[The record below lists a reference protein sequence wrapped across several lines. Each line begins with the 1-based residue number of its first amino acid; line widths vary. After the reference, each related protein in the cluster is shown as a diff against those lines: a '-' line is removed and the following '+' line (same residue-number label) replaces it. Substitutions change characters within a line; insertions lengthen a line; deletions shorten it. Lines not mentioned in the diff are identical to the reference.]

1 MDRLQ
6 RIAKLSHYA
15 GPDKGLEE
23 RKKVHRKRL
32 INILNH
38 INFQTGTILI
48 NFEHLKYNTILS
60 LQAKPQPCLEDSLEC
75 LWVEPAGLKQKLSSY
90 KFLNF
95 LLTDDPTLILV
106 KAALREISE
115 EGISFSLPEICY
127 ELSHRKVRRH
137 LCKGIQVDFIQ
148 NGVIFYGFL
157 LNFSAVS
164 FCIEVSTEP
173 SQPFHL
179 VNPEDTVYV
188 TFKNK
193 QDMLYSGE
201 CRIIRQTYGQKKST
215 FVLKPVNDQMRRF
228 KPKEF
233 QSSRHKLSPSPNINF
248 IHPLTQKLINMEV
261 EDLAGSDFSLEE
273 YTDNAVLLVGMIIP
287 ELYIELAYDF
297 KIRCKS
303 QVVNRNVHKTIGD
316 KTRAKCEM
324 TILDMD
330 IQEQVR
336 LSSFLQ
342 HAINKKT
349 YVCNRVDMDAL
360 WKFFFETGFIYPKKY
375 ALMCADK
382 EKFKETYQRLYMQ
395 NPHIARHFVYQDK
408 GIIQAH
414 VSIIRSYEDTWLLHH
429 HASLRAEYSN
439 AGLVVMRQVER
450 YMNDFHRLYSTHMNF
465 VGCYFRPDNK
475 FPSRVFGGCARE
487 INTPKACSI
496 DSFVYFYFP
505 RTCPQPD
512 LSETMALTKTQPEDL
527 LELEHFYEYESGGL
541 MLHALDLEPDMIDSD
556 NLSKEYH
563 RLGFKR
569 ERLLFSLKKND
580 VLKAVIMVN
589 VSDVGLNMSNLTNC
603 LHVIILDKDLPI
615 NTIYICLSMLSK
627 YYEQDEIPV
636 LLYPISY
643 AQSQSVPYEKIY
655 NLWILNMQYTDLYIK
670 YMSNLFPSTTVRR
683 FPFVTNSKSNPDE
696 PQILNQLNLFE
707 EISEQ

>member
-1 MDRLQ
+1 MDRLE
-6 RIAKLSHYA
+6 RIAKFSHYA
-15 GPDKGLEE
+15 GLDIGLEE
-23 RKKVHRKRL
+23 RKKVNRKHL
-32 INILNH
+32 INILNY

-48 NFEHLKYNTILS
+48 NFKHLKYNTILS
-60 LQAKPQPCLEDSLEC
+60 LQVKPQPCLENSLEC
-75 LWVEPAGLKQKLSSY
+75 LWIEPAGLKQKLSSY

-95 LLTDDPTLILV
+95 LLTDDLALILV
-106 KAALREISE
+106 KAVLKEISE

-137 LCKGIQVDFIQ
+137 SCKGIQVDFIQ
-148 NGVIFYGFL
+148 NSVIFYGFL

-173 SQPFHL
+173 SQPFHW
-179 VNPEDTVYV
+179 VNPEDTVYI

-193 QDMLYSGE
+193 QNILYSGE
-201 CRIIRQTYGQKKST
+201 CRIIRQTYGQKKSA
-215 FVLKPVNDQMRRF
+215 FVLKPVNDQIRRF

-248 IHPLTQKLINMEV
+248 IHPFTQKLINMEV
-261 EDLAGSDFSLEE
+261 EDLAGSGFSVEE
-273 YTDNAVLLVGMIIP
+273 YMDNAVLLAGMIIP

-303 QVVNRNVHKTIGD
+303 QVVNRNVHKTNDD
-316 KTRAKCEM
+316 KTRVKCEM

-336 LSSFLQ
+336 LSSLLHQ
-342 HAINKKT
+342 VTNKNS
-349 YVCNRVDMDAL
+349 YICNRVDLDVL
-360 WKFFFETGFIYPKKY
+360 WKFFFEAGFVYPKKY
-375 ALMCADK
+375 TFMHANK

-395 NPHIARHFVYQDK
+395 NLNIARHFIYQDK

-414 VSIIRSYEDTWLLHH
+414 ISIIRFYEDTWLIHH
-429 HASLRAEYSN
+429 HASLREEHRN
-439 AGLVVMRQVER
+439 AGLVVLRQVER
-450 YMNDFHRLYSTHMNF
+450 YINDFHRLYSTHMNF
-465 VGCYFRPDNK
+465 IGCYFRPDNR

-487 INTPKACSI
+487 INTPKACSV
-496 DSFVYFYFP
+496 DSFVYFCFP
-505 RTCPQPD
+505 RTCTQPD
-512 LSETMALTKTQPEDL
+512 LSEAMALTKTQPEDL
-527 LELEHFYEYESGGL
+527 LELENFYEYESEGL
-541 MLHALDLEPDMIDSD
+541 MLQALDLKPDMIDND

-569 ERLLFSLKKND
+569 ERILFSLKKND

-589 VSDVGLNMSNLTNC
+589 VSDIGLNMSNLTNC
-603 LHVIILDKDLPI
+603 IHVIILDAKDLPI

-643 AQSQSVPYEKIY
+643 AQSQSVPYEKIHT
-655 NLWILNMQYTDLYIK
+655 LWILNTQYTDQYFK
-670 YMSNLFPSTTVRR
+670 YMDNLFHHSH
-683 FPFVTNSKSNPDE
+683 N
-696 PQILNQLNLFE
+696 E
-707 EISEQ
+707 EIQDFIVYPKMPT